1 MNLDLNKKVIV
12 MAGGS
17 GAIGLNTCKLLL
29 KEGSI
34 LIVID
39 KKKPSIK
46 ENKKNFFFYKSS
58 LLNEKSIKNVVNK
71 IINKNKNID
80 VLINSIGVFSNKS
93 ILNLSQKQISNIF
106 YINFIITSMLTKY
119 FLKHMIKKQ
128 KGKIINIASLAGQN
142 GGIFAGDLYS
152 VTKAAIINF
161 TKSIAKKYGRL
172 NINCNCIN
180 PGPLESDMTKN
191 WPKKI
196 RNNLAKGFNIKNGK
210 KLGDPKEIA
219 NIILFL
225 ASEKSRLIQGA
236 EINAN
241 GGLNI

>member
-1 MNLDLNKKVIV
+1 

-39 KKKPSIK
+39 KKKPLIK
-46 ENKKNFFFYKSS
+46 ANKKNFFFYRSS
-58 LLNEKSIKNVVNK
+58 LLNEKSIQNVVNK

-80 VLINSIGVFSNKS
+80 VLINSIGIFSNKS

-106 YINFIITSMLTKY
+106 YINFVITSMLTKY

-152 VTKAAIINF
+152 VTKAALINF

-191 WPKKI
+191 WPKQI